1 MRWLADAFPE
11 LTPRLSPHQIRAVMH
26 VGVILRWVAVAFAG
40 LAGLLAP
47 RTPQF
52 LSGEILA
59 AVIYNGLV
67 MATMKRAP
75 DSALPTLALVTTIID
90 QLFCFTFIGL
100 YNVLPG
106 GHQVAAYMPAMIEAV
121 TLFGLAGAILS
132 SGFFFGG
139 LVLVQSTGVVLERGA
154 FDGVGVFGATMIVI
168 LIGACLVGV
177 NQALGRSADA
187 SGRDAT
193 SAAIL
198 VTSGW
203 PELSAREQQVL
214 RLLAQG
220 CSNAVIATRLGVSER
235 SIKAT
240 LERLLTRLKAR
251 NRAEAVAAATRLQ
264 LL

>member
-1 MRWLADAFPE
+1 
-11 LTPRLSPHQIRAVMH
+11 
-26 VGVILRWVAVAFAG
+26 VGI
-40 LAGLLAP
+40 
-47 RTPQF
+47 
-52 LSGEILA
+52 
-59 AVIYNGLV
+59 
-67 MATMKRAP
+67 
-75 DSALPTLALVTTIID
+75 
-90 QLFCFTFIGL
+90 
-100 YNVLPG
+100 
-106 GHQVAAYMPAMIEAV
+106 
-121 TLFGLAGAILS
+121 
-132 SGFFFGG
+132 
-139 LVLVQSTGVVLERGA
+139 
-154 FDGVGVFGATMIVI
+154 FGATMIVI
-168 LIGACLVGV
+168 LIGVCLVGV

-187 SGRDAT
+187 SARDAT

-203 PELSAREQQVL
+203 PELSEREQQVL